1 MLVGIDIML
10 TNQFQT
16 HLQHS
21 DLTTSLMFV
30 KNSMKPSLGKKEFS
44 AEQQNRIFILN
55 ESLKDYQKKTLKL
68 CFVMKNHLP
77 CNP

>member
-1 MLVGIDIML
+1 
-10 TNQFQT
+10 
-16 HLQHS
+16 
-21 DLTTSLMFV
+21 MFV